1 MTETRVYKWDNL
13 KVIMILGI
21 VLEHAILI
29 YGYPRSLEL
38 FWGLFISWLMPMFT
52 IISGCWMKERPL
64 VDLCNRYL
72 YPMLL
77 FSGVNFMVGYFFNP
91 SYHSGFHAMGYAM
104 WYLWALFVY
113 SFITPKLMSIL
124 TLKRLLLLSCLMVM
138 VYNFLPL
145 SGSILTLTNE
155 CQLNR
160 IIGFYPFYLFGIMLK
175 NMKLVGGESPLLY
188 LILSIVIYLVLCWS
202 IEGLAYS
209 SGFYLAPHM
218 SLYRIFCFVIS
229 YLFIGLICYFII
241 RVTPNK
247 KFVWSAY
254 GGRTMNVYMLH
265 MLLVFPISYG
275 IFSQLPHTLLWLVL
289 NVILVPLMSMFFLG
303 DKIDKVMNFIL
314 TKRSWGLAIA
324 VYLVAIV
331 LVNKSWLLELI

>member
-1 MTETRVYKWDNL
+1 
-13 KVIMILGI
+13 MILGI

-52 IISGCWMKERPL
+52 IISGYWMKERPL
-64 VDLCNRYL
+64 VDLCSRYL

-77 FSGVNFMVGYFFNP
+77 FSGVNFIVGYFFYP
-91 SYHSGFHAMGYAM
+91 SYQSGFHAMGYAM

-113 SFITPKLMSIL
+113 SFITPKLMSRL
-124 TLKRLLLLSCLMVM
+124 TLMRLLLLSCLMVM

-145 SGSILTLTNE
+145 SGHVLTLSNE
-155 CQLNR
+155 FQLNR
-160 IIGFYPFYLFGIMLK
+160 IIGFYPFYLLGIMLK
-175 NMKLVGGESPLLY
+175 NIKLGGGKSSLLY
-188 LILSIVIYLVLCWS
+188 LIFSIVVYLFLCWF
-202 IEGLAYS
+202 IKGLSYS
-209 SGFYLAPHM
+209 SGFYLVPHM
-218 SLYRIFCFVIS
+218 SLYSILCFVVN

-254 GGRTMNVYMLH
+254 GGRTMNVYLLH

-275 IFSQLPHTLLWLVL
+275 IFSQLPYTLLWIVL
-289 NVILVPLMSMFFLG
+289 NVFIVPFMSIFFFG
-303 DKIDKVMNFIL
+303 DRIDKVMNCIL
-314 TKRSWGLAIA
+314 SKKSWGLAVA
-324 VYLVAIV
+324 VYLVAVV
-331 LVNKSWLLELI
+331 LVNKSWLLDLIKFD